1 MAFFFAG
8 FGFRPL
14 GIMSIMT
21 LRALLDSRQTAAF
34 AADGVADIE
43 VPMVEVDKRL
53 AAMQRGLV
61 AHDAVK
67 RRLQEVGVT
76 TPPEKLAEAI
86 AKAHE
91 LGLVGGRERRH
102 LLFFNREA
110 NRAKHEGTFPF

>member
-8 FGFRPL
+8 FGVRAL
-14 GIMSIMT
+14 GIMSTMT

-91 LGLVGGRERRH
+91 LGLVGVRERRH